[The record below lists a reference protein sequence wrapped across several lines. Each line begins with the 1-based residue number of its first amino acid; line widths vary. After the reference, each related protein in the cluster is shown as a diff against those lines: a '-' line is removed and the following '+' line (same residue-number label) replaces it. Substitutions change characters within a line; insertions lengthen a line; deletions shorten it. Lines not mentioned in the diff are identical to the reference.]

1 MNHQTWHRPW
11 TPPCWNILGL
21 SRYAGL
27 RAGLARHIIRP
38 QPVQRAGPGDL
49 CRVPHSRPGPPPT
62 RPKHSLAQVGQPTPG
77 LGTRTESLALLTCFP
92 KGMLPLGWGLGGG
105 LCLSFQW
112 SPSVPLGAEVLLQ
125 ATNDEVDLDQGT
137 EEEARNG
144 QSPPHRP
151 TTLVS
156 WDPRPE
162 EPLNG
167 QM

>member
-105 LCLSFQW
+105 SASLFSGAQASLLVLRSCSRQQMTRLTSTKALRRRPEMGSHLPTGRPLW
-112 SPSVPLGAEVLLQ
+112 SPG
-125 ATNDEVDLDQGT
+125 TQG
-137 EEEARNG
+137 
-144 QSPPHRP
+144 QKS
-151 TTLVS
+151 L
-156 WDPRPE
+156 
-162 EPLNG
+162 
-167 QM
+167 